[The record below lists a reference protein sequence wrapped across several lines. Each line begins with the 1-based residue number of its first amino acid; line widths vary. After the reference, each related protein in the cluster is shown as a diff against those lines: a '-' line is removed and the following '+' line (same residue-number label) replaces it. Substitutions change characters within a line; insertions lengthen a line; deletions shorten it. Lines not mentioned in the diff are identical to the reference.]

1 MVREHLASL
10 IEDMRWRGR
19 ETAVVEHRGV
29 RHLRSSYGE
38 IAELAG
44 RFAAELRRREIGAG
58 ERVLLW
64 GANSAEW
71 MGAFFGCVQRGVIVV
86 PLDAAGAR
94 EFVERVI
101 ADTRAKMIVGDAELL
116 RGLRFDGARLA
127 LEELQAKLPREAEF
141 DVDSAVG
148 LDAPFQIVFTSGTTS
163 EPKGIVHT
171 HRNVLVSLEPIE
183 SEIAKYRRV

>member
-1 MVREHLASL
+1 MGREHLASL
-10 IEDMRWRGR
+10 IDDMRRRGR

-29 RHLRSSYGE
+29 RHLRTSYGE

-58 ERVLLW
+58 ERVVLW

-71 MGAFFGCVQRGVIVV
+71 MGAFFGCVLRGVIVV

-101 ADTRAKMIVGDAELL
+101 ADTTGEAGRRRCGVVA
-116 RGLRFDGARLA
+116 GAA
-127 LEELQAKLPREAEF
+127 F
-141 DVDSAVG
+141 
-148 LDAPFQIVFTSGTTS
+148 
-163 EPKGIVHT
+163 
-171 HRNVLVSLEPIE
+171 
-183 SEIAKYRRV
+183 